1 MYKDEVMNVK
11 EYLSKTG
18 MKKTCYSH
26 YKSTME
32 NALSPIKFKRVML
45 YLGYD
50 VIKQNGV
57 YVYTLNNNSE
67 EKAKRHNYH
76 KLVIRKQLA

>member
-50 VIKQNGV
+50 AIKQNGV
-57 YVYTLNNNSE
+57 YVYTR
-67 EKAKRHNYH
+67 AKKDN
-76 KLVIRKQLA
+76 

>member
-1 MYKDEVMNVK
+1 MYKDEIMNVE
-11 EYLSKTG
+11 EYISKTG
-18 MKKTCYSH
+18 MMTTCYSH
-26 YKSTME
+26 YKSTMV

-57 YVYTLNNNSE
+57 YVYTL
-67 EKAKRHNYH
+67 AKKDN
-76 KLVIRKQLA
+76 

>member
-1 MYKDEVMNVK
+1 MYKDEVMNVE
-11 EYLSKTG
+11 EYISKTG
-18 MKKTCYSH
+18 MMTTCYSH
-26 YKSTME
+26 YKSTMV

-57 YVYTLNNNSE
+57 YVYTL
-67 EKAKRHNYH
+67 AKKDN
-76 KLVIRKQLA
+76 